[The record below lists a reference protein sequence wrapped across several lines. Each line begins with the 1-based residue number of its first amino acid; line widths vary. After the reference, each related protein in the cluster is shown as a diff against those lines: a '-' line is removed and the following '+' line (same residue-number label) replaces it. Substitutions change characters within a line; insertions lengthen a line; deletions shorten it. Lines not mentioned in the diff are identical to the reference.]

1 MTTLNFTDI
10 TMPAQRLGCESSL
23 PPVSQMAKTAWVPK
37 TNLDEDDGL
46 FCGYGSVLSP
56 FPYRMQD
63 NYERELYDTVFKMAI
78 LENEYLRATFMP
90 AYGGKL
96 WSLIDKVTGQELFMA
111 NPVVRPCNLAI
122 RNAWTSGG
130 VEWNCGFLGHHPHT
144 CSQIYTAR
152 TALEDGTPVLR
163 MYEYER
169 VRRVVYQMDFF
180 LPDGSK
186 MLYARM
192 RIVNDRPYVTPI
204 YWWSNIA
211 VPEKKGARV
220 IAPVNETFTHIDGAI
235 AKAPVPFYLNT
246 DITYPV
252 NQRHSIDFF
261 WKIPDSNRKYICQLD
276 ESGYGL
282 IQTSTSRLKGR
293 KLFVWGQGPG
303 GDRWQEYL
311 TADGSNGR
319 YAEIQAGLAHTQYE
333 SLPMPP
339 HAAWEWLEAYGAMQ
353 ADPTAVHGDWESSKA
368 EVEKRLQNIASAE
381 TMEAMLKATHKM
393 AVTPAGE
400 TILYGSG
407 YGALENVRRRKSGE
421 AVMCPHLDFG
431 PTYPEQEQW
440 KTLLDTGS
448 FGYACPDSVP
458 ASWMLD
464 GEWFDAIEKAVSQ
477 CDEYNWYTWL
487 QYGMTLLAQAR
498 FDNAK
503 TALDR
508 SFSLTQNAWALY
520 GLACIAN
527 LAGQHEKA
535 AYLTLQAAMM
545 KLDDVSLAKET
556 VRMLSSVGKYT
567 QAVLF
572 MEKLPDVIASIPR
585 IRLSLAFAYM
595 KCGRIEESED
605 LLYNGGGIV
614 VADIREGEV
623 SITDL
628 WFSLEEAKAKRDGRE
643 FDRAAAK
650 PPAIFDFRMNAEK

>member
-10 TMPAQRLGCESSL
+10 TMPAQRLGDESSL
-23 PPVSQMAKTAWVPK
+23 PPTAQMSNTAWVPK

-46 FCGYGSVLSP
+46 YCGYGTVLSP

-63 NYERELYDTVFKMAI
+63 MYERELYDTSFKAAV

-96 WSLIDKVTGQELFMA
+96 WSLIDKTTGQELFMS
-111 NPVVRPCNLAI
+111 NQVVRPCNLAI

-144 CSQIYTAR
+144 CSPIHTAQ

-186 MLYARM
+186 LLYARM

-220 IAPVNETFTHIDGAI
+220 IAPVTETFTHIDGAV

-252 NQRHSIDFF
+252 NQGHSIDFF
-261 WKIPDSNRKYICQLD
+261 WKIPDSKRKYICQLD

-282 IQTSTSRLKGR
+282 IQTSTARLKGR

-303 GDRWQEYL
+303 GDRWQQYL
-311 TADGSNGR
+311 TADTSGGR

-339 HAAWEWLEAYGAMQ
+339 KSAWEWLEGYGVMQ
-353 ADPTAVHGDWESSKA
+353 ADAAIVHGDWESSKA
-368 EVEKRLQNIASAE
+368 EVEARLNVIATA
-381 TMEAMLKATHKM
+381 EAMEDMLSATHKM
-393 AVTPAGE
+393 AVSPAAE
-400 TILYGSG
+400 TIIYGSG
-407 YGALENVRRRKSGE
+407 YGALENYRRVKSGE
-421 AVMCPHLDFG
+421 AIMCPHLNFG
-431 PTYPEQEQW
+431 ATYPEQEQW
-440 KTLLDTGS
+440 KTLLETGS
-448 FGYACPDSVP
+448 FGKVCPDAVP
-458 ASWMLD
+458 PSWMLD
-464 GEWFDAIEKAVSQ
+464 DEWFAAMEKAVLV
-477 CDEYNWYTWL
+477 CDEYNWYAWL
-487 QYGMTLLAQAR
+487 QYGMTLLARSRPAE
-498 FDNAK
+498 AK
-503 TALDR
+503 IALDR
-508 SFSLTQNAWALY
+508 SYLLTPSAWALY
-520 GLACIAN
+520 GLAC
-527 LAGQHEKA
+527 LAHMGNQNEKA
-535 AYLTLQAAMM
+535 ANLTLQAAMM
-545 KLDDVSLAKET
+545 KLDDASLAKEA
-556 VRMLSSVGKYT
+556 VRMLSSVGKYAQT
-567 QAVLF
+567 AAF
-572 MEKLPDVIASIPR
+572 IESLPEVIAATGR

-595 KCGRIEESED
+595 KCGRIEESEA
-605 LLYNGGGIV
+605 LLYEGGGIV
-614 VADIREGEV
+614 VADIREGEI

-628 WFSLEEAKAKRDGRE
+628 WFSLEEVKAKRDGHA
-643 FDRAAAK
+643 FDRVKAK

>member
-10 TMPAQRLGCESSL
+10 TMKAQHLGCESSL

-63 NYERELYDTVFKMAI
+63 NYERELYDTVFKMAV
-78 LENEYLRATFMP
+78 LENEYLRAAFMP

-96 WSLIDKVTGQELFMA
+96 WSLIDKVTGRELFMA

-144 CSQIYTAR
+144 CSQLYTAR
-152 TALEDGTPVLR
+152 TELEDGTPVLR

-220 IAPVNETFTHIDGAI
+220 IAPVTETFTHIDGAI

-252 NQRHSIDFF
+252 NQRHSVDFF
-261 WKIPDSNRKYICQLD
+261 WKIPDSKRKYICQLD
-276 ESGYGL
+276 ENGYGL

-311 TADGSNGR
+311 TADGSDGR
-319 YAEIQAGLAHTQYE
+319 YAEIQAGLANTQYE

-339 HAAWEWLEAYGAMQ
+339 KAAWEWLEAYGAMQ
-353 ADPTAVHGDWESSKA
+353 ADPAAVHGEWEGSKA
-368 EVEKRLQNIASAE
+368 EVEIRLQEIAAAE
-381 TMEAMLKATHKM
+381 TMEAMLKETHKM
-393 AVTPAGE
+393 AVSPAGE

-407 YGALENVRRRKSGE
+407 YGALENVRRQKAGE
-421 AVMCPHLDFG
+421 AVLCSHLDFG
-431 PTYPEQEQW
+431 STYPEQEQW

-448 FGYACPDSVP
+448 FGYVCPDSVP
-458 ASWMLD
+458 PTWMLD
-464 GEWFDAIEKAVSQ
+464 AEWFDVIEKAVSQ

-498 FDNAK
+498 FDKAK

-508 SFSLTQNAWALY
+508 SFSLKQNAWSLY
-520 GLACIAN
+520 GLACLAD
-527 LAGQHEKA
+527 LAGHHDKA
-535 AYLTLQAAMM
+535 AHLTLQAAMM
-545 KLDDVSLAKET
+545 KLDDVSLAKEA
-556 VRMLSSVGKYT
+556 VRMLSSVGRYA
-567 QAVLF
+567 QAVTF
-572 MEKLPDVIASIPR
+572 MEKLPDAIASIPR

-595 KCGRIEESED
+595 KCGRIDESEE

-628 WFSLEEAKAKRDGRE
+628 WFSLEETKAKRDGRV
-643 FDRAAAK
+643 FDRTAAK